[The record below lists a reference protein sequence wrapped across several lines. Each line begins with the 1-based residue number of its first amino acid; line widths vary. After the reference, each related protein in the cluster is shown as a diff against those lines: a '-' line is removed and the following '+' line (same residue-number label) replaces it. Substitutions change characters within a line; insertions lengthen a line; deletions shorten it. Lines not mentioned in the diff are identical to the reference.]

1 MNKKWFLNMSSI
13 LPLALW
19 GFALNSLNFR
29 TLKTL
34 VPSEIQTGIIIACGL
49 IGTIFTII
57 SFL

>member
-1 MNKKWFLNMSSI
+1 MSSI